1 MGWFNQTISHLL
13 STWGYW
19 AVSIGLLGENAGLPL
34 PGETVLMLAS
44 FEAHKRSGLHI
55 QWVILVGIAT
65 ATIGDN
71 VGFFLGRHYGEP
83 LIRWAKRHLPID
95 DEDVS
100 TGRGLIRHHGATAVF
115 FARFIFGLRTIFG
128 PVAGSLG
135 MDWKKFL
142 KWNILGAAAWV
153 CAIRF
158 IGYSL
163 ANEFKNLLGYLEKAS
178 FGIAGALFL
187 TGYLIWRHYKHSHT
201 GG

>member
-83 LIRWAKRHLPID
+83 LIRWANAIFPSMTKTSQQAAVLSAITGQRQFSSRDSFLASERFSAPLPEASVWI
-95 DEDVS
+95 
-100 TGRGLIRHHGATAVF
+100 GRN
-115 FARFIFGLRTIFG
+115 
-128 PVAGSLG
+128 S
-135 MDWKKFL
+135 
-142 KWNILGAAAWV
+142 
-153 CAIRF
+153 
-158 IGYSL
+158 
-163 ANEFKNLLGYLEKAS
+163 
-178 FGIAGALFL
+178 
-187 TGYLIWRHYKHSHT
+187 
-201 GG
+201 